1 MGDGLSY
8 SYQHGAFIGGHH
20 FQGVATI
27 LQVHQPVRSLHL
39 ETPLEGLIRRFIG
52 RYADVDTPTF
62 EAQDDGAINRTEP
75 PAAQLRHLERGVGVD
90 EDRAEVEEAHE
101 DPRAGACADGV
112 TFIKDGDFRHLDP
125 FGVASPLNEADALDQ
140 SAEPLINDNGIADV
154 PPDGVPATED
164 NPQE

>member
-1 MGDGLSY
+1 
-8 SYQHGAFIGGHH
+8 
-20 FQGVATI
+20 
-27 LQVHQPVRSLHL
+27 
-39 ETPLEGLIRRFIG
+39 
-52 RYADVDTPTF
+52 VDTPTF
-62 EAQDDGAINRTEP
+62 QAQDDGAINGAEP
-75 PAAQLRHLERGVGVD
+75 PAAQLRYLERGVGVE

-112 TFIKDGDFRHLDP
+112 AFIQDVYFRQFDP
-125 FGVASPLNEADALDQ
+125 FGVVSPLNEADALDQ